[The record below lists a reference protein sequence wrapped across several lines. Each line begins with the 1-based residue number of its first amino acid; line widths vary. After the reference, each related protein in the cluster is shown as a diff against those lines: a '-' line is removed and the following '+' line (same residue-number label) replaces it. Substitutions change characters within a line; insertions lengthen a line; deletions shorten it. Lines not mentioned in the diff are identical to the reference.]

1 MNKYQVFITFK
12 NSDEKDKSYVVC
24 SNLDEQEFGS
34 RLQQGIMRDD
44 DVDRNYIFTMNNV
57 LRIEWY
63 VLESQKID
71 DWKF

>member
-44 DVDRNYIFTMNNV
+44 DVDRN
-57 LRIEWY
+57 
-63 VLESQKID
+63 
-71 DWKF
+71 